1 MRYLHS
7 TTSSRISPNSEKRA
21 TALPRPMST
30 TPAHEHHPTAP
41 WELSVTSSHL
51 PLTPTTGA
59 LHCPLDLSDIHPP
72 RLSWLFRGL
81 ELSSPMASNP
91 TSLRPLLKC
100 HPPSK
105 GSPSIT
111 EGAKEP
117 TKTTRGSGQLG
128 RRKVG
133 KQLAWKPRDTGRAGE
148 LGPENFPRDLAM
160 RASLWAS
167 TRALRWPVPES
178 GVRGLA
184 TKA

>member
-1 MRYLHS
+1 
-7 TTSSRISPNSEKRA
+7 
-21 TALPRPMST
+21 
-30 TPAHEHHPTAP
+30 
-41 WELSVTSSHL
+41 
-51 PLTPTTGA
+51 
-59 LHCPLDLSDIHPP
+59 
-72 RLSWLFRGL
+72 
-81 ELSSPMASNP
+81 MASNP

-111 EGAKEP
+111 EGAEEP
-117 TKTTRGSGQLG
+117 TRTTRGSGQLG

-133 KQLAWKPRDTGRAGE
+133 KQLAWKPRDTGWAGE

-160 RASLWAS
+160 GASLWVS
-167 TRALRWPVPES
+167 TRVLRWPVPES